1 MKLHFYG
8 GTRQVTGSSYMLEAG
23 GLRMLVDCGMY
34 QEREF
39 LSRNWGDF
47 PFAPDS
53 LDYVLL
59 THAHLDHSGLIPKL
73 VRDGF
78 AGRIL
83 TTSASRDLTE
93 IVLYDAAEI
102 QEEDAAFKR
111 RRHER
116 ERRKGPYPVVP
127 LYTSQDVRSMMPLFQ
142 RSEYGQPT
150 RLNDRVTV
158 TYHDAGHI
166 LGSAMVAITVTAN
179 GVSRSVVFSGDIG
192 QWQRPILRDPTV
204 FEQADYVVMEST
216 YGNRD
221 HEDLGAVQDQLAEII
236 NTTVAEGGNVVIPTF
251 AIERAQELM
260 YHIGALVREDRIP
273 HLLAFLDSPMALS
286 VTEVFERYHA
296 YMDEEA
302 LRRSELHGQ
311 LFRFPGL
318 QMVRSPGES
327 KAINRIRGSCI
338 IMAGSGM
345 CTAGRI
351 KHHLVNNLPRRES
364 SIVFAGYQAPG
375 TLGRRIV
382 SGEPVVRVLG
392 AEYPVQAGVRQ
403 IHGLSAHADRHG
415 LVRWLSHFREPAR
428 RVFVTHGEEE
438 AANELAGRIRSKKGW
453 RVDVPRYRAVH
464 DLE

>member
-1 MKLHFYG
+1 MKLHFLG
-8 GTRQVTGSSYMLEAG
+8 AAQQVTGSSYMLEAE

-39 LSRNWGDF
+39 LSRNWDDF
-47 PFAPDS
+47 PVAPNS
-53 LDYVLL
+53 IDYVLL
-59 THAHLDHSGLIPKL
+59 THAHLDHSGLLPKL

-93 IVLYDAAEI
+93 IVLYDAAHI

-116 ERRKGPYPVVP
+116 ERRKSPHPVVP
-127 LYTSQDVRSMMPLFQ
+127 LYTTQDVRSAMTLFQ
-142 RSEYGQPT
+142 RTEYGQPT
-150 RLNDRVTV
+150 SLNGQVTV

-166 LGSAMVAITVTAN
+166 LGSAMVEVAVTKN
-179 GVSRSVVFSGDIG
+179 GERRTVVFSGDIG
-192 QWQRPILRDPTV
+192 QWQRPIVRDPSV
-204 FEQADYVVMEST
+204 FKQADYVVMEST
-216 YGNRD
+216 YGDRE
-221 HEDLGAVQDQLAEII
+221 HEDWGAVQDQLAEAI
-236 NTTVAEGGNVVIPTF
+236 NATVAEGGNVLIPTF

-260 YHIGALVREDRIP
+260 YHFAELVREDRIP

-286 VTEVFERYHA
+286 VTEVFERYHG

-302 LRRSELHGQ
+302 LRLSESHGQ

-318 QMVRSPGES
+318 QMVRSPNES

-351 KHHLVNNLPRRES
+351 KHHLVNNLARRES

-382 SGEPVVRVLG
+382 NGERVVRVLG
-392 AEYPVQAGVRQ
+392 AEYPVQAKVRQ
-403 IHGLSAHADRHG
+403 IHGLSAHADQRGLLRWIRH
-415 LVRWLSHFREPAR
+415 LRAAPR

-438 AANELAGRIRSKKGW
+438 SANELAARIRSKKGW
-453 RVDVPRYRAVH
+453 SVDVPRYRAAH
-464 DLE
+464 DLD